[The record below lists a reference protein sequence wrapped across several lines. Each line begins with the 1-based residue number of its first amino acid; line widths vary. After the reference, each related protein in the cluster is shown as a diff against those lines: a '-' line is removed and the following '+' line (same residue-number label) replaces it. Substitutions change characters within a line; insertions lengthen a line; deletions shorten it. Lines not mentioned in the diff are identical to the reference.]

1 MTQQESD
8 IVNKLWGYCNVLKA
22 DGMHYGDYIEQLT
35 YLLFLKMADERG
47 AYVPEKYKWNT
58 LLEHSGTDLLDH
70 YSEMLKELG
79 KQEGVLG
86 DIFSQSNNKFRNP
99 VNLSKLILLIN
110 ENDWGTLDID
120 VKGTAY
126 EGLLAKFAADQKGA
140 GQYFTPRELI
150 KTIVECVDPK
160 HNETIHDP
168 ACGTGGFLIGAFEH
182 IFSKLEKE
190 NKALSIEEQDF
201 LQKKAISGG
210 EIVWDTRRLC
220 IMNLYLHDIEA
231 NIRFGDALEERY
243 GSYDVI
249 VTNPPFGKK
258 SGGSKYTRDDFT
270 VQTSNKQLNFLQHCM
285 SILKLNGRC
294 AMVMPDGVLSDESEG
309 KRIKELLFDNYNVHT
324 ILRLPDGVF
333 TPYAAGVKTNVIFFE
348 KSGKRTEEIW
358 IYDMRTNVEKITK
371 TKGLTKSYFR
381 KFIDAFSNRN
391 QESDRWKKFSYNE
404 IKERN
409 FNLDIALLEKKEL
422 SNTKNLPDFNDIYSN
437 FLSDINEI
445 EQNLKAFSVEMS
457 NIPRLK
463 NLVVSKKELSES
475 KYFTIIMG
483 QSPSSKFYNKEGKG
497 LPFFQGKK
505 EFTKRYPETVVWSTE
520 IRKVAE
526 EGDILLS
533 VRAPVGDTNIAKEK
547 SIIGRGLCA
556 IRSNKE
562 YVNQEY
568 LYQYFKYIYPIL
580 SGEGSGS
587 TFNAINKRHIES
599 IEIPIVNLE
608 KQIEIAA
615 SIRKIQDILDSIED
629 NMKKNSKIKSLRYAA
644 LRYIFEV

>member
-70 YSEMLKELG
+70 YSEMLRELG

-168 ACGTGGFLIGAFEH
+168 ACGTGGFLIGAFEY
-182 IFSKLEKE
+182 ILTKFEKE

-249 VTNPPFGKK
+249 LTNPPFGTK

-285 SILKLNGRC
+285 SILKINGRC
-294 AMVMPDGVLSDESEG
+294 AMVMPDNVLFEDNDG
-309 KRIKELLFDNYNVHT
+309 QKIRRILLENNNLHT

-333 TPYAAGVKTNVIFFE
+333 TPYAAGVKTNVLFFE
-348 KSGKRTEEIW
+348 KSGKRTEEVW

-371 TKGLTKSYFR
+371 TKGLTKNYFNE
-381 KFIDAFSNRN
+381 FVDAYKNRN
-391 QESDRWKKFSYNE
+391 EETERWKKFTYE
-404 IKERN
+404 DIQKRN
-409 FNLDIALLEKKEL
+409 FNLDITWIKDKSLGDLDD
-422 SNTKNLPDFNDIYSN
+422 LP
-437 FLSDINEI
+437 E
-445 EQNLKAFSVEMS
+445 
-457 NIPRLK
+457 
-463 NLVVSKKELSES
+463 
-475 KYFTIIMG
+475 
-483 QSPSSKFYNKEGKG
+483 
-497 LPFFQGKK
+497 
-505 EFTKRYPETVVWSTE
+505 PEVL
-520 IRKVAE
+520 I
-526 EGDILLS
+526 
-533 VRAPVGDTNIAKEK
+533 
-547 SIIGRGLCA
+547 
-556 IRSNKE
+556 
-562 YVNQEY
+562 Q
-568 LYQYFKYIYPIL
+568 
-580 SGEGSGS
+580 
-587 TFNAINKRHIES
+587 ES
-599 IEIPIVNLE
+599 IKDIKEVLDNLE
-608 KQIEIAA
+608 KLQKE
-615 SIRKIQDILDSIED
+615 L
-629 NMKKNSKIKSLRYAA
+629 
-644 LRYIFEV
+644 